1 MSEQAD
7 SAALRFGLAQ
17 ALALQSQ
24 WQEAMDQLLEVI
36 RIERKFRDDAAR
48 KAMIAIFELCGDAA
62 LVSAYRR
69 KLSASLY

>member
-1 MSEQAD
+1 
-7 SAALRFGLAQ
+7 
-17 ALALQSQ
+17 
-24 WQEAMDQLLEVI
+24 LLEVI